1 MLDTGIARARKFLST
16 PGEAFRES
24 RDDTEKTVSHY
35 FSTLLLIFAVL
46 SVVFAAIVGS
56 FTHVLPG
63 TSFVSGA
70 GAMVLASIISIISIF
85 IAGTVFTLLFS
96 VWVHLWVWILGGR
109 NGLAQTVKAIVY
121 GMTPFFVYGWIPWIG
136 FFFSIWSLVLDV
148 HGIRELGSLSTG
160 RRHSPLLSL
169 SSYCLSL
176 QPRCSSIIS
185 CLGPF
190 TSLCCQDPDLFYSA
204 KNGP

>member
-148 HGIRELGSLSTG
+148 HGIRELGSLST
-160 RRHSPLLSL
+160 RKAALAIIIPVVILLIVAATVFFYYLVPWSVHQFML
-169 SSYCLSL
+169 SRS
-176 QPRCSSIIS
+176 
-185 CLGPF
+185 
-190 TSLCCQDPDLFYSA
+190 
-204 KNGP
+204 